1 MCKNLC
7 NTCGREI
14 IAEQGCAN
22 EVSNGNHYG
31 CDKCNK
37 QFLDLHRLN
46 QHKTKEHGTSY
57 KCDVCQELEAS
68 EATGIGYICFICD
81 AEFEI
86 AAELENHVR
95 THENVLPH

>member
-1 MCKNLC
+1 MC

-14 IAEQGCAN
+14 IAEQGSAN
-22 EVSNGNHYG
+22 EISNGNHE

-37 QFLDLHRLN
+37 HFLYLYRLN
-46 QHKTKEHGTSY
+46 QHKSKEHGTSY

-86 AAELENHVR
+86 ATELENHIR
-95 THENVLPH
+95 SHENVLSH